1 MVASIA
7 SSSWP
12 SVGSW
17 NFPALAKVSIAPLPV
32 RVGMMQETEA
42 PQSIEKST
50 DRLAHSTDSFSSTKG
65 GCSRTKERRSIWF
78 FSNSEAAA
86 LKSSRDTLLLS
97 LAKAS
102 GWTVSRPS
110 ATSSF
115 PGMVSLNLRQRS
127 PTSAGWHSTMTRS
140 YLAKR
145 LAIFSS
151 SEEGMAFSSKK
162 LPALYSLT

>member
-17 NFPALAKVSIAPLPV
+17 YFPALAKVSIAPLPV

-50 DRLAHSTDSFSSTKG
+50 DRFAHSTDSFSSTKG

-78 FSNSEAAA
+78 FSTAKAAA

-102 GWTVSRPS
+102 GWTRPS

-140 YLAKR
+140 YLASALLFFYPRKR
-145 LAIFSS
+145 DGFFVK
-151 SEEGMAFSSKK
+151 ETTGVV
-162 LPALYSLT
+162 